1 MSDFTSRSADVPS
14 LRSPGREPRV
24 LLRLP
29 LGDPIGR
36 EALRGVN
43 RYVKVHGPWRLLLF
57 SVNQPMSE
65 VFAAYPDADAAIAI
79 AWDAATHRELSRW
92 GRPVALVTGRDSPP
106 GLPRVLDDDEGI
118 CRAAFEHL
126 QSRGHD
132 RFAYISPVGAAVFER
147 RQRLFTSLVDE
158 AGGEL
163 IVHEVGPVGGKNRLE
178 VRRAQESEL
187 ARWVASV
194 SKPVGVFA
202 AQGTSARDLL
212 DAALQAGVNVPE
224 ELAVVGAGY
233 DELLAESCSPTLTT
247 VDEDWA
253 EMGYR
258 SAGLVRRMLAGES
271 LRDMVVTVPCPGVT
285 LRGSTDQLAI
295 DDPVIAQAVRLVRH
309 NACEDVGIDEMLSG
323 VGVSRRTVELGFR
336 KYLRTS
342 IHDEIVRVRIGRAK
356 QMLRLSDL
364 TVIEVGLRCGFNSRS
379 RFYECFREE
388 TGLSPQQYR
397 NGSDERRP

>member
-1 MSDFTSRSADVPS
+1 
-14 LRSPGREPRV
+14 

-43 RYVKVHGPWRLLLF
+43 RYVKVHGPWRLLLYTA
-57 SVNQPMSE
+57 SQPMAE
-65 VFAAYPDADAAIAI
+65 VLSAYPDADGAIAI
-79 AWDAATHRELSRW
+79 AWDPVTYRELSRW

-132 RFAYISPVGAAVFER
+132 RFAFVSPGEAAVFER
-147 RQRLFTSLVDE
+147 RKRLFSGLVRGSG
-158 AGGEL
+158 AEL
-163 IVHEVGPVGGKNRLE
+163 IVHDLGPAGGAGRLE
-178 VRRAQESEL
+178 RRRAREASL
-187 ARWVASV
+187 AEWVAGV
-194 SKPVGVFA
+194 PKPLGVFA
-202 AQGTSARDLL
+202 AYGTEARDLL

-247 VDEDWA
+247 VDEDWE

-258 SAGLVRRMLAGES
+258 AAGLVRRMLAGES
-271 LRDMVVTVPCPGVT
+271 LRDMVVTVPCRGVT

-295 DDPVIAQAVRLVRH
+295 DDPAIARAVRLVRH
-309 NACEDVGIDEMLSG
+309 NACEDVSIDEMLAG
-323 VGVSRRTVELGFR
+323 VGVSRRTVEMGFR
-336 KYLRTS
+336 KYLKRT
-342 IHDEIVRVRIGRAK
+342 IHDEIIRVRIQRAK

-364 TVIEVGLRCGFNSRS
+364 AVIEIGMRCGFSSRS
-379 RFYECFREE
+379 RFYECFREA
-388 TGLSPQQYR
+388 TGFSPQQYR
-397 NGSDERRP
+397 SEAEGAD